1 MSGLLVACIMVKSC
15 KLLSKNSNFKFVFEV
30 AAHIAL
36 DLDGHFSDHFYA
48 AVATFGGRS
57 GKEKFKVCCRSQF
70 YIFFNNNFKFSRLPK
85 IKRPLGHQG

>member
-1 MSGLLVACIMVKSC
+1 MSGLLVACVMVKSC

-70 YIFFNNNFKFSRLPK
+70 YIYLIIISNS
-85 IKRPLGHQG
+85 LGYQK